1 MKKRHI
7 EKPESC
13 VFCAENET
21 VYHLFFECAV
31 AKIMWQT
38 VSLHFN
44 KQLGADLESIAR
56 LWISHKKHGA
66 LNSICA
72 AILWCIWKFRNS
84 FTFYNAVWISS
95 NQLWWLILRTLQ
107 KWKIIYKQEILGQ
120 KEALLS
126 THRQCMTDRFYAEY
140 VDWTQYKVKGYT
152 CMHHD
157 Q

>member
-1 MKKRHI
+1 MTKDNLKKRHI

-13 VFCAENET
+13 VFCAENKT
-21 VYHLFFECAV
+21 VQHLFFECVV
-31 AKIMWQT
+31 AKIIWQT

-44 KQLGADLESIAR
+44 KQLGACLESIAR

-84 FTFYNAVWISS
+84 FIFDNVVWISS

-107 KWKIIYKQEILGQ
+107 NWKIIYKQEILERVEGFCS
-120 KEALLS
+120 LLRS
-126 THRQCMTDRFYAEY
+126 VLKAPPLLGWR
-140 VDWTQYKVKGYT
+140 
-152 CMHHD
+152 
-157 Q
+157 